1 MERIFQCCRPSAIG
15 RQAVAQIVQLRFQRG
30 QLPGG
35 ACGGAQYGNGH
46 LSGLLA
52 QGPPRGRQPD
62 DDLSLVAFGA
72 WIAVDGFRKEGE
84 RIGSFPWRAIVL
96 LSVGFSTFAWSIDNL
111 GFIPALAILI
121 AATSLAGADFR
132 WREIAVEMV
141 VLIAGCWAIFIY
153 GLELPFPLFWY
164 R

>member
-1 MERIFQCCRPSAIG
+1 M
-15 RQAVAQIVQLRFQRG
+15 QIKSQVDFW
-30 QLPGG
+30 GG
-35 ACGGAQYGNGH
+35 VLFIAF
-46 LSGLLA
+46 GLLA
-52 QGPPRGRQPD
+52 IIVARDYPMGSAMRMGPGYFPTYIGIA
-62 DDLSLVAFGA
+62 LVAFGA

-96 LSVGFSTFAWSIDNL
+96 LSIGFSTFAWSIDNL

-132 WREIAVEMV
+132 WKEIAVEMV